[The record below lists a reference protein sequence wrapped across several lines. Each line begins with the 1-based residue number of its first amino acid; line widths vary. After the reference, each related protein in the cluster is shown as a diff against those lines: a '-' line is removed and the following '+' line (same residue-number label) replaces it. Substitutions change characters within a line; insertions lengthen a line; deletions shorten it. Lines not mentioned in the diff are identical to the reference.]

1 MFRLPRV
8 TRLAA
13 TLFALLLLLN
23 LGLASAFAAPPTMT
37 NDMDN
42 TALEKALKNRTEDV
56 REVEKRLAQA
66 LVYDAQVDA
75 VIAGLKGKG
84 YDTQC
89 LDTCEANMEHQ
100 LRHIEVQLAKANGLI
115 ATHPGFDARGRVIDQ
130 AAARAT
136 IASLN
141 GLRNEIWAYG
151 GDIYANMHNTFK
163 DYGRLVPDAP
173 FVEPTRPTQRSLIS

>member
-1 MFRLPRV
+1 MFRMSRV

-13 TLFALLLLLN
+13 TLFAVMLLFN

-37 NDMDN
+37 GDLDN
-42 TALEKALKNRTEDV
+42 TALEKAFKNRTEDM

-66 LVYDAQVDA
+66 FVYDAQVDA

-84 YDTQC
+84 YDTAC
-89 LDTCEANMEHQ
+89 LDVCEANLEHQ
-100 LRHIEVQLAKANGLI
+100 LRHIEVQLVKANGLL
-115 ATHPGFDARGRVIDQ
+115 ATHPGFDARGKVIDQ
-130 AAARAT
+130 TAARAT
-136 IASLN
+136 ISTLN

-163 DYGRLVPDAP
+163 DYGRLVPDAS
-173 FVEPTRPTQRSLIS
+173 FVEPTRPTQRSLIY